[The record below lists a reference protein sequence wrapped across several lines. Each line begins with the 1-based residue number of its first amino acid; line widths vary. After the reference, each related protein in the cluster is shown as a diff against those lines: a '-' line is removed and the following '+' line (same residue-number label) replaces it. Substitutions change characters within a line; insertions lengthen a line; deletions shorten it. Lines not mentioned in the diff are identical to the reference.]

1 MTGGVNMPAIKHLLI
16 FTLNNHRFAVDSLSV
31 REIIRLPALT
41 PLEEAPPYISGVF
54 NLRGKIVPVMDL
66 NIRFG
71 HGQKPYRI
79 NDSIIILE
87 VEDAFIGIIVNDVH
101 DVIEVPESDIEPAPS
116 YGREDTIHPHFIE
129 GEVKAGED
137 IIMLLN
143 HKMII
148 SAEFGLRNAE
158 LETLPIEYFAPRTP
172 HSAFEGFSPEDMTI
186 FHQSAISLM
195 QPPESL
201 APAGQIPL
209 SVVSLNNE
217 YYGVSLDTVKE
228 FSEIKDITP
237 VPCTPPHIVGDMNL
251 RGDILTLVDI
261 RGMLNLSSAE
271 LGMRNA
277 ELKLN
282 NLTPQS
288 AIHISHLKK
297 VIVVHIDNLVVGVTV
312 DDVLEVINISPSEFR
327 PVPAAVSDINHE
339 YIKGEFPYNNKMLS
353 ILDLKKILTNKELF
367 VDEEA

>member
-1 MTGGVNMPAIKHLLI
+1 MSTIKNILT
-16 FTLNNHRFAVDSLSV
+16 FTLNNLLFAVDSLSV
-31 REIIRLPALT
+31 REIIWLHALT

-66 NIRFG
+66 NVRFG
-71 HGQKPYRI
+71 HEQKSYHI

-87 VEDAFIGIIVNDVH
+87 VEDTFIGIIVNGVH

-143 HKMII
+143 HNNLVG
-148 SAEFGLRNAE
+148 SFEFGVGSKENPPVSPFNKRGHTEIPPL
-158 LETLPIEYFAPRTP
+158 TKGG
-172 HSAFEGFSPEDMTI
+172 EGGFVEVSPEDMAI
-186 FHQSAISLM
+186 FHRRAISLI

-201 APAGQIPL
+201 ASAGQIPL

-261 RGMLNLSSAE
+261 RGVLNLPVKGRDKGKIIVA
-271 LGMRNA
+271 
-277 ELKLN
+277 
-282 NLTPQS
+282 
-288 AIHISHLKK
+288 HINDL
-297 VIVVHIDNLVVGVTV
+297 IVGITV

-327 PVPAAVSDINHE
+327 PVPASVSDISHE
-339 YIKGEFPYNNKMLS
+339 YIKGEFPYNEKMLS
-353 ILDLKKILTNKELF
+353 ILDLRKILTNKEF
-367 VDEEA
+367 VVDEEA

>member
-1 MTGGVNMPAIKHLLI
+1 MSTIKNILT
-16 FTLNNHRFAVDSLSV
+16 FTLNNLLFAVDSLSV
-31 REIIRLPALT
+31 REIIWLPALT
-41 PLEEAPPYISGVF
+41 PLEEVPPYISGVL

-66 NIRFG
+66 NVRFG

-87 VEDAFIGIIVNDVH
+87 VEDTFMGIIVNYVH
-101 DVIEVPESDIEPAPS
+101 DVIEVPESDIEPVTLHS
-116 YGREDTIHPHFIE
+116 TLGTPHLLS

-143 HKMII
+143 QNLIV
-148 SAEFGLRNAE
+148 E
-158 LETLPIEYFAPRTP
+158 LGVQSVELKEDFALLTP
-172 HSAFEGFSPEDMTI
+172 HSSFEVFSPEDMAI
-186 FHQSAISLM
+186 FHHRAISLM

-209 SVVSLNNE
+209 SVVRLNNE

-228 FSEIKDITP
+228 FSDIRDITP
-237 VPCTPPHIVGDMNL
+237 VPCTPQHIVGNMNL

-261 RGMLNLSSAE
+261 RGILNLTVKGREKGKIIVA
-271 LGMRNA
+271 
-277 ELKLN
+277 
-282 NLTPQS
+282 
-288 AIHISHLKK
+288 HINDL
-297 VIVVHIDNLVVGVTV
+297 IVGITV

-327 PVPAAVSDINHE
+327 PVPAAVSDISHE
-339 YIKGEFPYNNKMLS
+339 YIKGEFPYNEKMLS
-353 ILDLKKILTNKELF
+353 ILDLKKILTNKELV

>member
-1 MTGGVNMPAIKHLLI
+1 MSTIKYILT
-16 FTLNNHRFAVDSLSV
+16 FTLNNLLFAVDSLSV
-31 REIIRLPALT
+31 REIIWLPALT
-41 PLEEAPPYISGVF
+41 PLEEAPQYISGVF

-66 NIRFG
+66 NVRFG
-71 HGQKPYRI
+71 HGQKPYHI

-87 VEDAFIGIIVNDVH
+87 VEDTFMGIIVNDVH
-101 DVIEVPESDIEPAPS
+101 DVIEVPESDIETAPS
-116 YGREDTIHPHFIE
+116 YGKKDIHPHFIA
-129 GEVKAGED
+129 GEVKVGED

-143 HKMII
+143 HKTILDFGI
-148 SAEFGLRNAE
+148 EESLKFKAQGSKEQLSALSFQ
-158 LETLPIEYFAPRTP
+158 
-172 HSAFEGFSPEDMTI
+172 HSASPEDMAI
-186 FHQSAISLM
+186 FHQRTISLM

-261 RGMLNLSSAE
+261 RGVLNLPVKGRDKGKIIVA
-271 LGMRNA
+271 
-277 ELKLN
+277 
-282 NLTPQS
+282 
-288 AIHISHLKK
+288 HINDL
-297 VIVVHIDNLVVGVTV
+297 LVGVTV

-327 PVPAAVSDINHE
+327 PVPAAVSDISHE
-339 YIKGEFPYNNKMLS
+339 YIKGEFPYNEKMLS
-353 ILDLKKILTNKELF
+353 ILDLRKILTNKEF
-367 VDEEA
+367 VVDEEA